1 MESKV
6 EMDLAEYTNLI
17 KENERL
23 KAMLHT
29 CHRLLEEKAK
39 ASVEVYTIN
48 DLTKEQCDNALK
60 MDEKTLIYEYSYS
73 RTFNDAIVEFLCF
86 TIDEIKTVFAE
97 NIRQKIQ
104 KRIDELSEER
114 A

>member
-17 KENERL
+17 RENERL
-23 KAMLHT
+23 KTMLWT

-39 ASVEVYTIN
+39 YSVDVYTIN

-60 MDEKTLIYEYSYS
+60 MDENRLIHEYTYG
-73 RTFNDAIVEFLCF
+73 RALNDAIVDFPCF
-86 TIDEIKTVFAE
+86 TINEIKNVFTEA
-97 NIRQKIQ
+97 ILKKI
-104 KRIDELSEER
+104 KERIGDLKDNE
-114 A
+114 